1 MIQSTH
7 NPRFAGLSDNEVTEL
22 YIQAYRARSEG
33 ANTLTDTQ
41 LDAIESELFWID
53 DELCARGL
61 DLPRFNTVR

>member
-1 MIQSTH
+1 MIQSQH

-33 ANTLTDTQ
+33 VNTLTDTQ

>member
-7 NPRFAGLSDNEVTEL
+7 NPRFAGLSNDEVQEL
-22 YIQAYRARSEG
+22 YIQAYKARSEG

-61 DLPRFNTVR
+61 DLPRFSTVR

>member
-1 MIQSTH
+1 MIQSQH

-22 YIQAYRARSEG
+22 YIQVYRARAEG

-41 LDAIESELFWID
+41 IDAIESELFSID

>member
-1 MIQSTH
+1 MIQSQH
-7 NPRFAGLSDNEVTEL
+7 NPRFTGMSDNDVTEL
-22 YIQAYRARSEG
+22 YIQTYKARSEG

-61 DLPRFNTVR
+61 DLPI

>member
-7 NPRFAGLSDNEVTEL
+7 NPRFSGLTDDEVSNL

>member
-22 YIQAYRARSEG
+22 YIQAYRARSDG

>member
-1 MIQSTH
+1 MIQSQH

-61 DLPRFNTVR
+61 DLPC

>member
-7 NPRFAGLSDNEVTEL
+7 NPRFSGLTDDEVSNL
-22 YIQAYRARSEG
+22 YIQAYKARSEG

-41 LDAIESELFWID
+41 LDAIDSDLFWID
-53 DELCARGL
+53 DELCSRGL

>member
-7 NPRFAGLSDNEVTEL
+7 NPRFAGLSNDEVTEL

>member
-7 NPRFAGLSDNEVTEL
+7 NPRFNGLTDDEVSNL
-22 YIQAYRARSEG
+22 YIQAYKARAEG

-41 LDAIESELFWID
+41 LDALESELFWID

-61 DLPRFNTVR
+61 DLPRFNNVR

>member
-22 YIQAYRARSEG
+22 YIQAYKSRAEG
-33 ANTLTDTQ
+33 ANTMTDIQ
-41 LDAIESELFWID
+41 LDAIDSELFWID

-61 DLPRFNTVR
+61 DLPRLSTVR

>member
-1 MIQSTH
+1 MIQSQH

-22 YIQAYRARSEG
+22 YIQAYRARSDG

-61 DLPRFNTVR
+61 DLPC

>member
-1 MIQSTH
+1 MIQSQH

>member
-7 NPRFAGLSDNEVTEL
+7 NPRFSGLTDDEVSNL
-22 YIQAYRARSEG
+22 YIQAYKARAEG
-33 ANTLTDTQ
+33 ANTMTDTQ
-41 LDAIESELFWID
+41 LDALESELFWID

>member
-1 MIQSTH
+1 MIQSQH

-22 YIQAYRARSEG
+22 YIQVYRARSEG
-33 ANTLTDTQ
+33 VNTLTDTQ

>member
-1 MIQSTH
+1 MIQSQH

-22 YIQAYRARSEG
+22 YIQVYRARAEG

-61 DLPRFNTVR
+61 DLPC

>member
-7 NPRFAGLSDNEVTEL
+7 NPRFAGLTDDEVSSL
-22 YIQAYRARSEG
+22 YIQAYKARAEG

-41 LDAIESELFWID
+41 LDALESDLFWID